1 MLLHCEDLCFA
12 VFMLVFAQL
21 SINIVCFFFFSFFV
35 DVVYD
40 PEIILALIGMLQKL
54 STCRAGRK
62 APEVFIA
69 STIRNPDTY
78 QLFQAELGGCLLQPL
93 FNGFAFCLFPQYLFC
108 GGEEQEHWPRAG
120 SYPRAGFKSSSFCTW
135 ISSGVWYILAITAH
149 ICEGWF

>member
-1 MLLHCEDLCFA
+1 MFL
-12 VFMLVFAQL
+12 
-21 SINIVCFFFFSFFV
+21 FSFV

-54 STCRAGRK
+54 STCRADRR

-78 QLFQAELGGCLLQPL
+78 QLFQAELGGCLSIQCSVVLP
-93 FNGFAFCLFPQYLFC
+93 FCLFPHYLFSAR
-108 GGEEQEHWPRAG
+108 EEQEHCPRAG

-135 ISSGVWYILAITAH
+135 ISSGAWNSPLGTPWLSVLTSVRNDL
-149 ICEGWF
+149 